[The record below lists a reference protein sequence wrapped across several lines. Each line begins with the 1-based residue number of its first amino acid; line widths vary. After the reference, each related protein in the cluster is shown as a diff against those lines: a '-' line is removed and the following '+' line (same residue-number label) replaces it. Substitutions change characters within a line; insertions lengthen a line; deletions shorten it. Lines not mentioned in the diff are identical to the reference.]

1 MWGVIRLRT
10 ENKLFS
16 NIYIMKKMCKKKNW
30 KLWKMLAGIAG
41 GIAMFA
47 AAVALVMVMW
57 NWLMPDVAGFAE
69 IDFWKAAG
77 MLVLCRL
84 LTGRLF
90 PHHGRHG
97 HRGRHRGGKHWHEMS
112 PEMKREFMRRY
123 WNAAGDSGFNNGP
136 DGNVSS
142 GDDGAKGDTDGND
155 VPGKC
160 RYGYGE
166 MGYEQ

>member
-1 MWGVIRLRT
+1 
-10 ENKLFS
+10 
-16 NIYIMKKMCKKKNW
+16 
-30 KLWKMLAGIAG
+30 MLAGIAG

-90 PHHGRHG
+90 LHRGKPGHHGG
-97 HRGRHRGGKHWHEMS
+97 DSGKNHWHEMS
-112 PEMKREFMRRY
+112 PEMKREFMRKF
-123 WNAAGDSGFNNGP
+123 WNSAEENGTKYGP
-136 DGNVSS
+136 DGNAASEEGES
-142 GDDGAKGDTDGND
+142 KGNAEGNA
-155 VPGKC
+155 VPRKC